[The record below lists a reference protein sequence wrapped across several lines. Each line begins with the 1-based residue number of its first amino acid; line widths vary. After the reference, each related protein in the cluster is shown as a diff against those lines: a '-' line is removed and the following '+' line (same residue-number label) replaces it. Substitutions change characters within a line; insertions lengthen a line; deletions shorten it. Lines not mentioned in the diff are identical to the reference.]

1 MHFHV
6 SFNTYTFAK
15 MIQIKK
21 EGFLKNG
28 NSIETNNT
36 SECNGKVK
44 EVKEAEE
51 IKETSIKKKTV
62 KMVSFLLDEDVKKED
77 YFTNNIPEKVLQKN
91 STNNFANS
99 SEKKAKL
106 KDNINSFNYAN
117 ISNNY
122 NEKEEVHL
130 TYDKPQA
137 GITHDYKDCK
147 KDSPYEVYDKREY
160 EENDQK
166 IKISNGLNVK
176 EIKSIL
182 RVNGQ
187 INSLKN
193 GGNYKDSDSST
204 NEGTDVDGQWG
215 EQSKSIDEETNNNE
229 RINFEQSYNESLK
242 NYMSSSFVDMLNTI
256 QKNKQN
262 HTNDAGTSNQ
272 LHQIKH
278 EEQNVI
284 NPSMNYQD
292 KDFSNEIESTSH
304 RIIQCILCGD
314 NIIANN
320 SKMCNNCLLQNIESN
335 SMNINKDTYLI
346 YYCREC
352 KRYLHNKWVYCELES
367 KELLALCL
375 KKVTKLKKLK
385 ILDSKFLYTEP
396 HSKRI
401 KIHLTVQEELINNFI
416 SEMEFILH
424 FVIKYTQ
431 CDDCKKKY
439 TPYTYNTCVSVR
451 QKVDHKKTL
460 LFLESLLLKSQVNEN
475 IINIVSNPDG
485 LDFHF
490 LSRTD
495 ALKFCD
501 FILSKTISKCKSSK
515 HLINHDAN
523 NNTYNYLYSFSI
535 DICPIC
541 KYDLIFFPKDFSIKY
556 GIKSTFYLC
565 LHVSIFIILVDPF
578 GSAKSVYIS
587 QEKYNKYPFV
597 ALLNKSDAKSFL
609 ILNIEYINTEENSK
623 KANTKKEKNIKK
635 HKKKRHNRDNSDIG
649 DMEEFTNETF
659 SEQINKLKRKTKSI
673 EDSEQNDS
681 ELHKVIEYASSE
693 DQSYHTNIY
702 QSSLADTKS
711 CKSATRKVKLEKLI
725 YAYVELYD
733 ESNGSTILTKTC
745 NAKYLNPGDY
755 VNAYDLRKHSFDNDI
770 SLHLEENDN
779 YNIIIID
786 KVKSKEIKKIEDELK
801 IQNNNIETLKNISD
815 EDIFNR
821 IVNNNCLGLENLKI
835 TSS

>member
-1 MHFHV
+1 
-6 SFNTYTFAK
+6 

-21 EGFLKNG
+21 EDFLKNG
-28 NSIETNNT
+28 DSVETSNT
-36 SECNGKVK
+36 NECNGEVK

-51 IKETSIKKKTV
+51 IKEVKADEIKETPIKKKPV
-62 KMVSFLLDEDVKKED
+62 KMVSFLLDEDMKKGD
-77 YFTNNIPEKVLQKN
+77 YFTNNFPEKILQKN
-91 STNNFANS
+91 NTNDFANS
-99 SEKKAKL
+99 FEKKVKFE
-106 KDNINSFNYAN
+106 DNINSFNYAS

-122 NEKEEVHL
+122 NEKEEFYF
-130 TYDKPQA
+130 TYDKPKD
-137 GITHDYKDCK
+137 GITHYYKDCK
-147 KDSPYEVYDKREY
+147 KDSPYEIYDKREY

-166 IKISNGLNVK
+166 TKISNGFNVK

-187 INSLKN
+187 INNLKN
-193 GGNYKDSDSST
+193 GVNYKDSDSST
-204 NEGTDVDGQWG
+204 NEGTDFDGQWG

-229 RINFEQSYNESLK
+229 RVNFEQSYNESLK

-256 QKNKQN
+256 QKNKENQ
-262 HTNDAGTSNQ
+262 TNNVDTSNQ
-272 LHQIKH
+272 LHQIKN

-284 NPSMNYQD
+284 DPSTNYQD
-292 KDFSNEIESTSH
+292 KDFSNEIESTNR

-314 NIIANN
+314 NILANN

-401 KIHLTVQEELINNFI
+401 KIHITVQEELINNFI

-501 FILSKTISKCKSSK
+501 FILSKTISKCKNSK

-541 KYDLIFFPKDFSIKY
+541 KFDLIFFPKDFSIKY

-609 ILNIEYINTEENSK
+609 ILNVEYINTEENSK
-623 KANTKKEKNIKK
+623 KINTKKEKNIKK
-635 HKKKRHNRDNSDIG
+635 QKKKRPNRDNSDIS
-649 DMEEFTNETF
+649 DMEAITNEIF
-659 SEQINKLKRKTKSI
+659 NEQINKLKRKTKSI
-673 EDSEQNDS
+673 EDSEQNDN

-702 QSSLADTKS
+702 QNSLADTKS
-711 CKSATRKVKLEKLI
+711 CKSATRKVKLEKLV

-745 NAKYLNPGDY
+745 NAKHLSPGDY

-770 SLHLEENDN
+770 NLHLEENDN

-801 IQNNNIETLKNISD
+801 IQNNNIETLKTIND

-821 IVNNNCLGLENLKI
+821 IVHNNCLGLEKLKL

>member
-1 MHFHV
+1 
-6 SFNTYTFAK
+6 

-21 EGFLKNG
+21 DDLFKND
-28 NSIETNNT
+28 NSAETNNT
-36 SECNGKVK
+36 DKYDKEAK
-44 EVKEAEE
+44 EVEDVEKVEE
-51 IKETSIKKKTV
+51 TKETSIKKTV
-62 KMVSFLLDEDVKKED
+62 KMVSFLLDGNVKEEDSSS
-77 YFTNNIPEKVLQKN
+77 NNSLLKMLQKN
-91 STNNFANS
+91 NTNDFANS
-99 SEKKAKL
+99 PEKKIEF
-106 KDNINSFNYAN
+106 KDNTNSFKYAS
-117 ISNNY
+117 ISNNS
-122 NEKEEVHL
+122 NEKEKISL
-130 TYDKPQA
+130 TYDKPKSD
-137 GITHDYKDCK
+137 IMHDYKDCK
-147 KDSPYEVYDKREY
+147 KDSPYEIYDKREY

-166 IKISNGLNVK
+166 IKISNDLNVK
-176 EIKSIL
+176 QIKSIL

-193 GGNYKDSDSST
+193 GSNYKDSDSST
-204 NEGTDVDGQWG
+204 NEGTDADGQWG
-215 EQSKSIDEETNNNE
+215 EQSKSADEEPNNNE

-242 NYMSSSFVDMLNTI
+242 NYMSSSFVDMLNTL

-262 HTNDAGTSNQ
+262 NTNDVDTSNQ
-272 LHQIKH
+272 LHQIKN
-278 EEQNVI
+278 EDQNII
-284 NPSMNYQD
+284 NPSTNYQD
-292 KDFSNEIESTSH
+292 KDFSNEIEPTSR

-314 NIIANN
+314 NIISNN
-320 SKMCNNCLLQNIESN
+320 SKMCNNCLLQSIESN
-335 SMNINKDTYLI
+335 STNINRDSYLI

-352 KRYLHNKWVYCELES
+352 KRYLHNKWVFCELES

-375 KKVTKLKKLK
+375 KKVPKLKKLK

-401 KIHLTVQEELINNFI
+401 KIHITVQEELINNFV

-424 FVIKYTQ
+424 YVIKYTQ

-460 LFLESLLLKSQVNEN
+460 LFLESLLLKSQMNEN

-501 FILSKTISKCKSSK
+501 FILSKTMAKCKNSK

-541 KYDLIFFPKDFSIKY
+541 KHDLIFFPKNFAIKY

-565 LHVSIFIILVDPF
+565 MHVSIYIILVDPF
-578 GSAKSVYIS
+578 GAANNVYIS
-587 QEKYNKYPFV
+587 QERYNKYPFLS
-597 ALLNKSDAKSFL
+597 LLNKNDAKSFL
-609 ILNIEYINTEENSK
+609 VLNVEHISSEESSK
-623 KANTKKEKNIKK
+623 KTNTKKENNIKK
-635 HKKKRHNRDNSDIG
+635 RKKKRHNRDNSDIS
-649 DMEEFTNETF
+649 DMGESTNANDGFNEK
-659 SEQINKLKRKTKSI
+659 INKNKRKTKSI
-673 EDSEQNDS
+673 EDSESNYS
-681 ELHKVIEYASSE
+681 ELHKVIEYESSE
-693 DQSYHTNIY
+693 DQSYNMSIC
-702 QSSLADTKS
+702 QSSLAGTKS
-711 CKSATRKVKLEKLI
+711 CKSSTRKVKLEKLS

-733 ESNGSTILTKTC
+733 ESNGSTILTKSC
-745 NAKYLNPGDY
+745 NARHLFPGDY
-755 VNAYDLRKHSFDNDI
+755 VNAYDLRKHSFDSDI
-770 SLHLEENDN
+770 NLYLEENDN

-786 KVKSKEIKKIEDELK
+786 KVKSKEIKKIEDELHV
-801 IQNNNIETLKNISD
+801 QNKNIETLKNVNDD

-821 IVNNNCLGLENLKI
+821 IVHNNCLGLENLKL